1 MYRLQKQF
9 QLTFKMI
16 AFNKA
21 PIIGSELTYVQAA
34 AQTPNLSGN
43 GHFTRRCQE
52 WIEQR
57 MGNGSKVF
65 LTTSCTS
72 SLELAALLIDI
83 KPGDEVILPSF
94 TFVSSVNAFVLRGAT
109 PVMIDVEPGAMN
121 IDHRLIEAAITPKTR
136 AIVPVH
142 YAGVACDMDVIM
154 VIAKKHNL
162 KVVEDAAPSLT
173 ATYDSK
179 ALGSMGHIGCFSFHE
194 TKNFTSG
201 GQGGAIVIN
210 DKSLV
215 ERADIIYD
223 NGTNRRQFFRG
234 ECKEYGWID
243 IGSNFVMSEIQAA
256 YLWAQLEV
264 ADQITARRQQIW
276 TRYYTALYALAESG
290 TIRLPEPGPRR
301 VHNAHMFFIK
311 LRDKQQ
317 RGAFAKHMKEAN
329 IICSPHYVPLHHR
342 PIFYKLGKFVGEDVY
357 TTTESDRLIRL
368 PLYYDLNEMD
378 QDAVIRRAWNFFRG
392 SEGNEASSRG
402 SYIQGTE
409 KLCDQNDQTS
419 GINGPAPT
427 Q

>member
-1 MYRLQKQF
+1 
-9 QLTFKMI
+9 MI
-16 AFNKA
+16 SFNKA
-21 PIIGSELTYVQAA
+21 PIIGTELTYIEAATQA
-34 AQTPNLSGN
+34 PNLSGN
-43 GHFTRRCQE
+43 GQFTRRCQE

-121 IDHRLIEAAITPKTR
+121 IDHRQIEAAITPKTR

-142 YAGVACDMDVIM
+142 YAGVACEMDVIM
-154 VIAKKHNL
+154 AIAKKHGL

-179 ALGSMGHIGCFSFHE
+179 ALGSIGHIGCFSFHE

-215 ERADIIYD
+215 GRADILYD

-234 ECKEYGWID
+234 ECKEYGWMD
-243 IGSNFVMSEIQAA
+243 IGSNFVMSDIQAA

-276 TRYYTALYALAESG
+276 TRYYTALHALAESG
-290 TIRLPEPGPRR
+290 MICLPESGPRC
-301 VHNAHMFFIK
+301 VHNAHMFFMK

-317 RGAFAKHMKEAN
+317 RGAFAKYMKEAD

-342 PIFYKLGKFVGEDVY
+342 PILHKLGRFVGDDIY

-368 PLYYDLNEMD
+368 PLYYDLNEKD
-378 QDAVIRRAWNFFRG
+378 LDAVISRVCNFFRR
-392 SEGNEASSRG
+392 SEDNEASSHG
-402 SYIQGTE
+402 SSYQSTE
-409 KLCDQNDQTS
+409 ELCPQNVQTN
-419 GINGPAPT
+419 GVNGPAST